1 MISQRI
7 VQQTHPCTQR
17 FHIVSHASRMV
28 LSIILQ
34 QLEIMHASHIT
45 SSRSGLAC
53 RPLANVPGV
62 LLPHMRP
69 PPLERAD
76 LDVAGPCL
84 WDGGPLLCPPDGLC
98 FLYAWLAALSPQ
110 EWHRVEKDAHGFIN
124 DPAEE
129 ALWKGRA
136 KTLLDRCV
144 ALMEAEGEM
153 TMASQLKA
161 GGYPGDEEFAY
172 YSRALG
178 GAFLV
183 TPLEEAQGFAV
194 IHGLGPVQ
202 CEFGF
207 VYSRD
212 GDGHAAGH
220 YVLLRSWATC
230 SLDGRPSA
238 EGVVSPVSDPL
249 LGERR
254 RLRGKQPPPP
264 GYPPAPSL
272 LKKPATGRIPA
283 RPKRAW
289 KQGQSHFCSGG
300 DLGPCHFGTRQMGQA
315 SRGKQGQRCCNFCQK
330 PEMDAAL
337 RTSRGRGSISR
348 VLKAFAS
355 FAEQDVLQE
364 ALRRIGVWAPDWLPT
379 FAAKAKEAKRSK
391 RPAAARVAAAADR
404 AELKWTETRG
414 KRKRCWGPPSGSE
427 RKAFRSAVLADQRF
441 AKKRFFG
448 DVPRRARGKGDD
460 LLAIVPN
467 DSDLPAA
474 NLSAT
479 SIGLQKLVRRRFLGH
494 VSKMPCSA
502 TTAHAAF
509 KSGLCG

>member
-7 VQQTHPCTQR
+7 VLQTRPCTQR
-17 FHIVSHASRMV
+17 FHIGSHASRMV
-28 LSIILQ
+28 SSIILQ

-53 RPLANVPGV
+53 RPLANMSVSAAAASVEHEAAVRFAAVPGI
-62 LLPHMRP
+62 LLPHMRL

-76 LDVAGPCL
+76 LGVAGPCL

-110 EWHRVEKDAHGFIN
+110 EWHRMEKDAHGFIN

-238 EGVVSPVSDPL
+238 EGVASPVSDPL

-264 GYPPAPSL
+264 GP
-272 LKKPATGRIPA
+272 TGA
-283 RPKRAW
+283 QLA
-289 KQGQSHFCSGG
+289 
-300 DLGPCHFGTRQMGQA
+300 
-315 SRGKQGQRCCNFCQK
+315 
-330 PEMDAAL
+330 
-337 RTSRGRGSISR
+337 
-348 VLKAFAS
+348 
-355 FAEQDVLQE
+355 QE
-364 ALRRIGVWAPDWLPT
+364 AGH
-379 FAAKAKEAKRSK
+379 
-391 RPAAARVAAAADR
+391 RPNTCQ
-404 AELKWTETRG
+404 TETGMETR
-414 KRKRCWGPPSGSE
+414 
-427 RKAFRSAVLADQRF
+427 AVTFLQR
-441 AKKRFFG
+441 R
-448 DVPRRARGKGDD
+448 
-460 LLAIVPN
+460 
-467 DSDLPAA
+467 
-474 NLSAT
+474 
-479 SIGLQKLVRRRFLGH
+479 
-494 VSKMPCSA
+494 
-502 TTAHAAF
+502 
-509 KSGLCG
+509 